1 MIKNNCNRYLHI
13 GTRPP
18 NSDAY
23 SHPFVSLSPIARQL
37 RRCPLDRSLRRNHSR
52 RSSCCVKPGDFK
64 VHEHMKISCP

>member
-1 MIKNNCNRYLHI
+1 MY
-13 GTRPP
+13 RPNKTVDP
-18 NSDAY
+18 STKSQGQFSAIR
-23 SHPFVSLSPIARQL
+23 SVRPIAQRL